1 MSCGIS
7 KYSLK
12 EMFGHY
18 HINAQKTIGDIV
30 ELALGGGQEDEDRF
44 GVQMDE
50 FKDLIDDEDFF
61 DAGLGEGP
69 EPAIEEELKG
79 HVPYCHI
86 PLDQDDS
93 ELDPRTRR
101 TRLKGDKTARKR
113 ETPYSED
120 ELASGRLPEVI
131 EYGDEEPV
139 TASRGFKDGKTCFA
153 VNKMAYNMFRPGYTI
168 ILYGPR
174 RSGKSKLIKNICQ
187 RMRHW
192 FPQVV
197 CFTMTKSSA
206 EYFSYLPYYR
216 VIEGLDEELLEK
228 LFKHQ
233 QKLKEAM
240 SRGEDVG
247 NPNLLIILDDCM
259 AEGLRYKK
267 TFNKIFYNG
276 RHVNITLIVAVQ
288 DVRGIAPSATIN
300 CDVACTFSLPDHR
313 GRDTIREKFAD
324 YLTRDEFD
332 NLYDSDQIN
341 KKYHIVLF
349 DIAHRYNPLDKRI
362 SFGCVN
368 EETEEPFVMGDRS
381 MWAESPS
388 GRKQLEDLGFGYLMD
403 MEDWGIVKPRMCL
416 KKTKQSV
423 VPKLKTPIKDKFLN
437 Y

>member
-1 MSCGIS
+1 
-7 KYSLK
+7 
-12 EMFGHY
+12 MFGY
-18 HINAQKTIGDIV
+18 YPTNTNKHIGEIV
-30 ELALGGGQEDEDRF
+30 ERCMGGDAEDQNRY
-44 GVQMDE
+44 GVQMNE

-61 DAGLGEGP
+61 DAGIGSGP
-69 EPAIEEELKG
+69 DPPIEEFLKG
-79 HVPYCHI
+79 HVPYCSI
-86 PLDQDDS
+86 PLDVDDS
-93 ELDPRTRR
+93 ELNPRVRKTRIQ
-101 TRLKGDKTARKR
+101 GDKGAKKR
-113 ETPYSED
+113 SKPYSD
-120 ELASGRLPEVI
+120 AELASGRLPDVV
-131 EYGDEEPV
+131 EYDEAPV
-139 TASRGFKDGKTCFA
+139 AAVGFKDGKTAFT
-153 VNKMAYNMFRPGYTI
+153 VNRMSYNMFRPGYTI

-174 RSGKSKLIKNICQ
+174 RSGKSKLIRNLCQ
-187 RMRHW
+187 RMAPW
-192 FPQVV
+192 FPEVV

-206 EYFSYLPYYR
+206 EYFEYLPYNR
-216 VIEGLDEELLEK
+216 VIEGLDEDLLEK

-247 NPNLLIILDDCM
+247 NPNLLIIMDDCM

-332 NLYDSDQIN
+332 NLYDSESIN

-362 SFGCVN
+362 SFGCVDEN
-368 EETEEPFVMGDRS
+368 AEEPFIMGDRK
-381 MWAESPS
+381 MWVESPQS
-388 GRKQLEDLGFGYLMD
+388 RKQLEELGFGYMLEKM
-403 MEDWGIVKPRMCL
+403 DWGIIKPKVKP
-416 KKTKQSV
+416 KK
-423 VPKLKTPIKDKFLN
+423 
-437 Y
+437 